1 MAKSLIIVES
11 PAKTKTLKNFLG
23 PNYIVEASM
32 GHVRDLPKNELGVD
46 VEKDFKPKYVSIPER
61 RDVIKKL
68 KAAAKGADQVYL
80 ASDPDREG
88 EAIAWHLSEVLK
100 LDHAK
105 RIRFNEITASAV
117 TQALNEPT
125 ELDSNLVNAQ
135 QARRLLDRLVGYKL
149 SPLLWRKIKR
159 NLSAGRVQS
168 VAVKLI
174 CEREREILA
183 FLAEEYWS
191 ITASLT
197 PRDKEHL
204 FEAKLFQRAGKKVE
218 LHNQAEADDVLAA
231 LKGADWAVD
240 TVKKTEKR
248 RNAPLPFI
256 TSTLQQEA
264 SRKLN
269 FTARWTMS
277 TAQRLYE
284 GIEVGEEGAVGL
296 ITYMRTDSVR
306 ISQEAQE
313 EAKQY
318 ITANFGAEFV
328 GQKGK
333 QAAAKKGVQDA
344 HEAIRPT
351 KVTRH
356 PDDIKEYLSSDQY
369 RLYKLIWQRFVASQM
384 APAVFDVVTVDVKA
398 ADMIFR
404 ATGSTPKFLGF
415 TKIYTEGK
423 DDAKTLDEEEQPPL
437 PPLVN
442 GQGLDLRKLDPKQ
455 HFTEPPPRYTEA
467 TLVRALETNGIGRPS
482 TYAAIISTIQDRKYV
497 DLEAKR
503 FKPTQLGFTVN
514 DQLVKHFPDILDT
527 QFTAG
532 VEGKLD
538 KIEEG
543 SLNWVDLLKD
553 FYVPFDKDLQEA
565 TQNMENVKIPP
576 KESDQVCP
584 NCGAVMLVR
593 ESRFGEFLGCS
604 KYPECKTIVKIEKKV
619 DVKCPTCNEGE
630 IVEKKT
636 RKGKLFYGCERY
648 PDCDFTTWDK
658 PTKKKCPECGS
669 ILTERRY
676 KGKLTGYKCIKA
688 ECGYVQA
695 RGKGAEGE
703 PTEETTPAGSPMDEA
718 EE

>member
-23 PNYIVEASM
+23 PKFLVEASM
-32 GHVRDLPKNELGVD
+32 GHVRDLPKSDLGVD
-46 VEKDFKPKYVSIPER
+46 VEDNFKPKYVAISER
-61 RDVIKKL
+61 KDVIKKL
-68 KAAAKGADQVYL
+68 QAAAKGAEQVYL

-100 LDHAK
+100 LKDPR

-117 TQALNEPT
+117 NQALSEPT
-125 ELDSNLVNAQ
+125 SLDGHLVDAQ
-135 QARRLLDRLVGYKL
+135 QARRVLDRLVGYKL
-149 SPLLWRKIKR
+149 SPLLWKKIKR

-174 CEREREILA
+174 CEREREIEA
-183 FLAEEYWS
+183 FVPVEYWS
-191 ITASLT
+191 IIASLT
-197 PRDKEHL
+197 PREKEHL
-204 FEAKLFQRAGKKVE
+204 FEAKLLQRAGKKIE
-218 LHNQAEADDVLAA
+218 LGNQADADEVMAA
-231 LKGADWAVD
+231 LKGANWIVD
-240 TVKKTEKR
+240 SVKKSEKR

-269 FTARWTMS
+269 FSARWTMS

-284 GIEVGEEGAVGL
+284 GIEIGDEGQVGL
-296 ITYMRTDSVR
+296 ITYMRTDSTR
-306 ISQEAQE
+306 ISDEAQE
-313 EAKQY
+313 EAKRY
-318 ITANFGAEFV
+318 ITDNFGPEFV
-328 GQKGK
+328 GQK
-333 QAAAKKGVQDA
+333 AAKAKGKRVQDA

-351 KVTRH
+351 RITRH
-356 PDDIKEYLSSDQY
+356 PDDIKQYLSSDQY
-369 RLYKLIWQRFVASQM
+369 RLYKLIWQRFTASQM
-384 APAVFDVVTVDVKA
+384 APAVYDVVTVDVKA

-415 TKIYTEGK
+415 TKVYTEGK
-423 DDAKTLDEEEQPPL
+423 DDAAALDEEEQPPL
-437 PPLVN
+437 PVLEK
-442 GQGLDLRKLDPKQ
+442 GQNLDLRKLDPKQ

-497 DLEAKR
+497 ELQAKR

-532 VEGKLD
+532 VENKLD

-543 SLNWVDLLKD
+543 SLNWVNLLKD
-553 FYVPFDKDLQEA
+553 FYSAFDKDLQEA

-584 NCGAVMLVR
+584 NCGAKMLVR

-604 KYPECKTIVKIEKKV
+604 RYPDCKTIVKIEKKL
-619 DVKCPTCNEGE
+619 DVKCPTCSEGDL
-630 IVEKKT
+630 VEKKT
-636 RKGKLFYGCERY
+636 RKGKLFFGCARY

-658 PTKKKCPECGS
+658 PTKRTCPECGS
-669 ILTERRY
+669 MMTERRF
-676 KGKLTGYKCIKA
+676 KGKLTGYKCIKE
-688 ECGYVQA
+688 ECGHILS
-695 RGKGAEGE
+695 RGKTAPEGE
-703 PTEETTPAGSPMDEA
+703 AEAAETETPVEA
-718 EE
+718 